1 MRKFRTAVC
10 ATLLAV
16 LMSTSFVFAD
26 GLKLVGSY
34 PENGQH
40 DLQPMNVA
48 VKLRFNHNMVGKE
61 AQKANKGKIRLLDKK
76 GKTIKIMTLYSEK
89 NPKEIWVYVQKD
101 LKSKGKYKLE
111 ISKNLQATDGQTLGE
126 NTTVKFG
133 IMDMQKSTNIYILMM
148 VLMVVFMVV
157 FTSIGTK
164 RKAKKEA
171 EEEKKKGKVN
181 PYKVAKETGKSVEA
195 VVSADREQKQKQAEK
210 KNKQKQKIDRE
221 KAERKEAKEK
231 KYEQERKRNDEI
243 KRRND
248 EAAKAEKDSKKRKK
262 KQDEK
267 ERIFISESKKAG
279 KPRVIKYNRQHNVNE
294 ER

>member
-1 MRKFRTAVC
+1 MFLSEEAYHDMTFAVENLCTLAAKTTCKDRWRQILNEADRLRDENKYLYTIQQRISSTQMDEIQAEKVILAVC

-61 AQKANKGKIRLLDKK
+61 AQKANKGKIHLLDKK
-76 GKTIKIMTLYSEK
+76 GKSIKIMTLYSEK

-133 IMDMQKSTNIYILMM
+133 IMDM
-148 VLMVVFMVV
+148 
-157 FTSIGTK
+157 
-164 RKAKKEA
+164 
-171 EEEKKKGKVN
+171 
-181 PYKVAKETGKSVEA
+181 
-195 VVSADREQKQKQAEK
+195 
-210 KNKQKQKIDRE
+210 
-221 KAERKEAKEK
+221 
-231 KYEQERKRNDEI
+231 
-243 KRRND
+243 
-248 EAAKAEKDSKKRKK
+248 
-262 KQDEK
+262 
-267 ERIFISESKKAG
+267 
-279 KPRVIKYNRQHNVNE
+279 
-294 ER
+294 